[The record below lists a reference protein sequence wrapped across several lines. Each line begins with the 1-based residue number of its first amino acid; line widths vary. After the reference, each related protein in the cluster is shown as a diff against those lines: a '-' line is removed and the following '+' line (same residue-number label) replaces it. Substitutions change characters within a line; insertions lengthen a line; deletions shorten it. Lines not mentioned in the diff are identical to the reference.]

1 MYSINF
7 RAAFQMHSGPTNIFR
22 EMLYVK
28 SMLVQS
34 TKINTSYFHILLINA
49 ITVMHF

>member
-1 MYSINF
+1 
-7 RAAFQMHSGPTNIFR
+7 MHSGPTNIFC

-34 TKINTSYFHILLINA
+34 TKINNSYFDIFLINA
-49 ITVMHF
+49 TTVMHF